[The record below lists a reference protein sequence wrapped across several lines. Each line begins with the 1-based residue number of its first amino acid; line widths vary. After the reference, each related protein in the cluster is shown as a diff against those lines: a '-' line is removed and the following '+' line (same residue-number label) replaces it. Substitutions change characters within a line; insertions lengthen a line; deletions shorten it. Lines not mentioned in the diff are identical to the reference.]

1 NRIVIAEDGVVVDLV
16 EGKASIAGAVE
27 CGYVYV
33 DGLTV
38 GEVTESQL
46 KDRRILGDE
55 GFISVIMVLDSS
67 SGKIVG
73 GPEIHTRGS
82 GIDDAAFADVLPK
95 IADGLAMAAAEGIVD
110 AHQVSRLARRIV
122 GKWVSDNYRRRPM
135 IIPVVIEV

>member
-1 NRIVIAEDGVVVDLV
+1 M
-16 EGKASIAGAVE
+16 
-27 CGYVYV
+27 

-55 GFISVIMVLDSS
+55 GFISVVMVVDSY

-82 GIDDAAFADVLPK
+82 GIDDGAFGDVLPK
-95 IADGLAMAAAEGIVD
+95 LEDALERAAA
-110 AHQVSRLARRIV
+110 
-122 GKWVSDNYRRRPM
+122 RRRLRHARAAPAR
-135 IIPVVIEV
+135 PPGDRQVGQSTTTGAAR

>member
-1 NRIVIAEDGVVVDLV
+1 VD
-16 EGKASIAGAVE
+16 

-82 GIDDAAFADVLPK
+82 GIDESAISTDVLPK
-95 IADGLAMAAAEGIVD
+95 LEDALEKAANEG
-110 AHQVSRLARRIV
+110 VSDTHAIRQLSRRVI

-135 IIPVVIEV
+135 IIPVVVEV